1 MKHDNRCHVI
11 CVSLENQRRFSNET
25 RMEKARKTIY
35 GAKAVPALV
44 LIPAQ
49 NYIMIDGKGNPNDAD
64 FSHRVSA
71 LFSLAYTIKMNYKA
85 AVKNG
90 DLKTEIDDFAVYPL
104 EGIWRLPQGGEFRK
118 EHLRY
123 TLMIC
128 QPEWIS
134 GKMVITALE
143 QVKRKK
149 PSPLWEKVYFAR
161 KQNGECIE
169 CLHIGAFDDEPASFE
184 KMKQF
189 ASENHLQWNQEQH
202 REIYLNN
209 VNRTAKEKWKTIL
222 RYSVG

>member
-1 MKHDNRCHVI
+1 MKHEWKKH
-11 CVSLENQRRFSNET
+11 E
-25 RMEKARKTIY
+25 KTIY
-35 GAKAVPALV
+35 EAKAVPALV

-118 EHLRY
+118 EHLQY

-134 GKMVITALE
+134 GEMVITALE

-189 ASENHLQWNQEQH
+189 ASENHLQWNKEQH